1 LLAAVVVLGTCSS
14 DALAV
19 LSGGAPGRR
28 ITLSRYDVSFVLP
41 SAWHVTFLR
50 VNGVADPVTL
60 FTATTFPLNPRPAS
74 PGLCSKTLQRA
85 WRPDGA
91 YVQLTEEL
99 DGASRKRM
107 LRRVPQRPR
116 HFELNAR
123 GAGGLCTPA
132 DSGELVFKEGARAF
146 YVFYGFGKKAPTAT
160 RAAASALLDSLRIAP
175 RAR

>member
-1 LLAAVVVLGTCSS
+1 MHH
-14 DALAV
+14 
-19 LSGGAPGRR
+19 GGAPGRR
-28 ITLSRYDVSFVLP
+28 ITLSRYSVSFVLP
-41 SAWHVTFLR
+41 SAWHVTFVR

-74 PGLCSKTLQRA
+74 TGLCSKALQHA

-99 DGASRKRM
+99 DGASRKVM

-116 HFELNAR
+116 HFKLNAR

-132 DSGELVFKEGARAF
+132 NSGELVFKQGGRAF
-146 YVFYGFGKKAPTAT
+146 YVFYGFGKKASGAT
-160 RAAASALLDSLRIAP
+160 RLAAATLLDSLRIAA